1 VFSLPRL
8 QAETIRELAW
18 GRDESEVKMSGR
30 TASIGLEDRQ
40 VYSSV
45 ARSDLKNLG
54 YFMRFQPFL
63 NKKEQWNL
71 FYISF
76 AQNAQ
81 IYGSVK
87 LFYGTVYFF
96 SLDNSFGSP

>member
-1 VFSLPRL
+1 MQDVTNVVFSLPRL

-45 ARSDLKNLG
+45 ARSDLKKLG

-63 NKKEQWNL
+63 NKKEQ
-71 FYISF
+71 
-76 AQNAQ
+76 
-81 IYGSVK
+81 
-87 LFYGTVYFF
+87 
-96 SLDNSFGSP
+96 

>member
-1 VFSLPRL
+1 VFSPPRL

-45 ARSDLKNLG
+45 PDPNPIG
-54 YFMRFQPFL
+54 FGTFL
-63 NKKEQWNL
+63 VTLCGSSGFEKKEQ
-71 FYISF
+71 
-76 AQNAQ
+76 
-81 IYGSVK
+81 
-87 LFYGTVYFF
+87 
-96 SLDNSFGSP
+96 

>member
-1 VFSLPRL
+1 MIPLNETIVVFSLSRL

-45 ARSDLKNLG
+45 ADPIGFGKLRLLHAVPAFSEQERTIKLVLL
-54 YFMRFQPFL
+54 FL
-63 NKKEQWNL
+63 
-71 FYISF
+71 F
-76 AQNAQ
+76 A
-81 IYGSVK
+81 K
-87 LFYGTVYFF
+87 W
-96 SLDNSFGSP
+96 

>member
-1 VFSLPRL
+1 VFSLSRL

-45 ARSDLKNLG
+45 PDPNPMG
-54 YFMRFQPFL
+54 P
-63 NKKEQWNL
+63 
-71 FYISF
+71 
-76 AQNAQ
+76 
-81 IYGSVK
+81 
-87 LFYGTVYFF
+87 GTF
-96 SLDNSFGSP
+96 